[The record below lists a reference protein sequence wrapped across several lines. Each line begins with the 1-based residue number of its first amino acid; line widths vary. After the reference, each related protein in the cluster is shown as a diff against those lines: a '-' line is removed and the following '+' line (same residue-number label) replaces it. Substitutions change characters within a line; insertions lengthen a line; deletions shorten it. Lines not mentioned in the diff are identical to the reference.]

1 MKTAGAASNSES
13 SLNTRR
19 SALGIGLRRV
29 MGDPVLFSQHVIG
42 QPLRPYQAQ
51 PMQAALDSIG
61 GGRGRTLTV
70 MFARQMGKNELS
82 AHLECFL
89 LNLHQRRGGTI
100 VKTAPTYQ
108 PQTINSKLRLLA
120 TLENPLNQG
129 QWWVREGYM
138 VGLGK
143 AACLFVSGNEEARVV
158 GLTASLL
165 LEVDEAQDMDEAKY
179 QKDFRPMA
187 SSTNATTVLYG
198 TAWTGDTLL
207 EKQAALNRDLEGKD
221 GVRRHFQYDWQTL
234 AALSPAYRAF
244 VEAERLRLGEDHPL
258 FRTQYKLESLA
269 QQAGFL
275 SAQQRAQ
282 MVGDHPRQHQ
292 PQEGKEYVAGVDL
305 AGEDEEAADA
315 ALRAAKPRRDSVVVT
330 IAEVDYQPVTE
341 LLLEPRLR
349 IVEHYWWTGRKHR
362 DLYATL
368 VDVLGN
374 VWGCKRVAAD
384 ASGVGAGVASFLAGA
399 LGASVVEQFVFSARS
414 KSDLG
419 YALLA
424 AVNGGRVKMYRE
436 SGTGCRVF
444 ADGTGEGLPASGF
457 GETNPVAE
465 FWREMKLAQYTM
477 RANQTLGFYVPEKD
491 GHDDFLMSLALC
503 VRAGQGCVMTP
514 ASALAAPPR
523 VYDDGWY

>member
-1 MKTAGAASNSES
+1 MRDSVRA
-13 SLNTRR
+13 
-19 SALGIGLRRV
+19 GLRRV
-29 MGDPVLFSQHVIG
+29 MGDAGLFSQYVIG
-42 QPLRPYQAQ
+42 RPLRPYQSE
-51 PMQAALDSIG
+51 PMQAALESIRSG
-61 GGRGRTLTV
+61 QGRTYTV

-82 AHLECFL
+82 AHLECYL
-89 LNLHQRRGGTI
+89 LNLHQRQGGTI

-108 PQTINSKLRLLA
+108 PQTLNSKLRLLA
-120 TLENPLNQG
+120 ALENPLDEG

-143 AACLFVSGNEEARVV
+143 AACLFVSGHEASRVV

-165 LEVDEAQDMDEAKY
+165 LEVDEAQDMDEEKY

-198 TAWTGDTLL
+198 TSWTGDTLL
-207 EKQAALNRDLEGKD
+207 EKQAAVNRELEQKD

-258 FRTQYKLESLA
+258 FRTQYKLETLA
-269 QQAGFL
+269 EQAGFL
-275 SAQQRAQ
+275 NAQQRAQ
-282 MVGDHPRQHQ
+282 MAGDHPRQHTR
-292 PQEGKEYVAGVDL
+292 QESADYVAGVDL

-330 IAEVDYQPVTE
+330 IAEVDYQPVTD
-341 LLLEPRLR
+341 LLLEPRLKV
-349 IVEHYWWTGRKHR
+349 VEHCWWTGRKQR

-374 VWGCKRVAAD
+374 VWGCKRVAVD
-384 ASGVGAGVASFLAGA
+384 ASGVGAGVASFLASA

-424 AVNGGRVKMYRE
+424 AVNGGRVKMYQGQGVGFGVQG
-436 SGTGCRVF
+436 SGTT
-444 ADGTGEGLPASGF
+444 ADTL
-457 GETNPVAE
+457 NPIPE
-465 FWREMKLAQYTM
+465 FWRQMEKAQHAM
-477 RANQTLGFYVPEKD
+477 RAGQTLNFYVAEKD
-491 GHDDFLMSLALC
+491 GHDDFVMSLALC
-503 VRAGQGCVMTP
+503 VRAGQGCVMAP
-514 ASALAAPPR
+514 VSAMTIPPR
-523 VYDDGWY
+523 VYEDGRY